1 MAKSFENEIKSLA
14 NEIRAQGD
22 DLRVGNFLSF
32 IYTSDIVNRYLD
44 TTLRKYGVNRTWMNI
59 LHTLITHDGTMTP
72 TELSRRVFRSKHAIT
87 RAVDSLEQEGL
98 VGREGIG
105 KDRRVRKVTITEEGL
120 DVVKKTMPNGRDLS
134 SRAMSCL
141 SKDEA
146 QAFSATL
153 RRLRKHILSLMDNSS
168 SYR

>member
-72 TELSRRVFRSKHAIT
+72 LLIASSKRV
-87 RAVDSLEQEGL
+87 
-98 VGREGIG
+98 
-105 KDRRVRKVTITEEGL
+105 
-120 DVVKKTMPNGRDLS
+120 
-134 SRAMSCL
+134 
-141 SKDEA
+141 
-146 QAFSATL
+146 
-153 RRLRKHILSLMDNSS
+153 
-168 SYR
+168 